1 MRTVGLACM
10 AAAMA
15 GTAMVGSHARAHQDA
30 IPPQFHGDWVAQKA
44 ICDSAP
50 ARLRVAG
57 GNLTLI
63 NGKDSQTWA
72 NVAVPTSFFGPDY
85 RGISVVAIPDFDRTQ
100 PFTVYFNE
108 NEKKGVTRVEIYVPM
123 QGPTNPQLAK
133 IQGAAKAL
141 ATRFP
146 VNNVLLK
153 HCPK

>member
-1 MRTVGLACM
+1 M
-10 AAAMA
+10 
-15 GTAMVGSHARAHQDA
+15 
-30 IPPQFHGDWVAQKA
+30 
-44 ICDSAP
+44 
-50 ARLRVAG
+50 
-57 GNLTLI
+57 
-63 NGKDSQTWA
+63 
-72 NVAVPTSFFGPDY
+72 
-85 RGISVVAIPDFDRTQ
+85 VAIPDFDRTQ